1 MYKRQVSGFSCFE
14 MKRCLEG
21 QEPAEEIR
29 NVVQEQ
35 IRRILALGAEE
46 GLISGG
52 FSEEY
57 QTMCFLGAV
66 GSYLAVSYTHLDVY
80 KRQLLTISTAFLH

>member
-1 MYKRQVSGFSCFE
+1 

-46 GLISGG
+46 GLISGA
-52 FSEEY
+52 SP
-57 QTMCFLGAV
+57 QAIPDHV
-66 GSYLAVSYTHLDVY
+66 
-80 KRQLLTISTAFLH
+80 AF